1 MAFTHTLTK
10 QIQTPEGTVSQA
22 VAVTGSSVVAIDEAV
37 ANSATNF
44 QINVAIDVSALKSIY
59 IVSDQAVTME
69 TNSGSSPNETLNLL
83 AGVPYEWQAGG
94 YFTNLL
100 ETDITAVFIT
110 NASGATA
117 NVSLRALLDA
127 TP

>member
-10 QIQTPEGTVSQA
+10 TVNAPEGQVSYSTGY
-22 VAVTGSSVVAIDEAV
+22 TGSSVVAVDEAV
-37 ANSATNF
+37 ANGATNL

-59 IVSDQAVTME
+59 IVSDQAVTLE
-69 TNSGSSPNETLNLL
+69 TNDSGTPDETISLL
-83 AGVPYEWQAGG
+83 AGVPYEWQVGS

-100 ETDITAVFIT
+100 ETDITAIFIT